1 MPTVREMLAK
11 LPPNRPEQC
20 FSIVA
25 VHGLALATFAMVL
38 QWCKEDFPDGIGT
51 GSWDSSFSWEEG
63 DAHVFNWH
71 PVLMVT
77 AFVFIFAEAAI
88 AYTWLPVSKPIAKAI
103 HVALQSAAIIVMSV
117 GLVAVFRFHNEADP
131 PIDNLYSMHSWVGMA
146 VVVIFCVQY
155 LAGLYHFLVP
165 EDTLPNTDAEGKAM
179 YLAYHKYAGIVL
191 FVLAVA
197 AACLGLFEKMAFMNA
212 IKPDETLY
220 PDDPRHLA
228 PAYYRANIIA
238 VLMTLLSILVAVVI
252 SRPRSSSAGF
262 ASEPLLA

>member
-88 AYTWLPVSKPIAKAI
+88 AYTWLPVSKPVRGNGGLDRSKKVGAASQGFAA
-103 HVALQSAAIIVMSV
+103 VADCKGDSC
-117 GLVAVFRFHNEADP
+117 GVAVCRNHRHVRWLGGCLPLSQRGRPAHRQ
-131 PIDNLYSMHSWVGMA
+131 S
-146 VVVIFCVQY
+146 VQH
-155 LAGLYHFLVP
+155 AFLGGNGGGG
-165 EDTLPNTDAEGKAM
+165 D
-179 YLAYHKYAGIVL
+179 
-191 FVLAVA
+191 
-197 AACLGLFEKMAFMNA
+197 
-212 IKPDETLY
+212 
-220 PDDPRHLA
+220 
-228 PAYYRANIIA
+228 
-238 VLMTLLSILVAVVI
+238 LL
-252 SRPRSSSAGF
+252 RPGEMLSDH
-262 ASEPLLA
+262 